1 MDTEYLEEQNLSSIK
16 VGIVLIN
23 YLIAVLGGYKKLGIY
38 LTIKLE
44 NSGGTYINPLIQIF
58 LYCVIIAISVWGM
71 YPLIK
76 EGFYNFKKE
85 HFKDAYSILLVAGMV
100 IGIIFFIFWILDVKI
115 SLNMMEKYEARNIFL
130 TIFSASVYAPVVEEL
145 VFRGAMLNVMKFKN
159 KHLSLL
165 IISVIFSIGHVKGY
179 EFGFGLFVYFIV
191 FVVLGFSFG
200 MSYIYTKSIL
210 GAILSHL
217 YWNSITIV
225 IMIVKLIVVWIS

>member
-1 MDTEYLEEQNLSSIK
+1 M
-16 VGIVLIN
+16 
-23 YLIAVLGGYKKLGIY
+23 
-38 LTIKLE
+38 
-44 NSGGTYINPLIQIF
+44 
-58 LYCVIIAISVWGM
+58 
-71 YPLIK
+71 IK

-100 IGIIFFIFWILDVKI
+100 IGIIFFIFWVLDIKI

-130 TIFSASVYAPVVEEL
+130 TIFSAIVYAPVVEEL

-159 KHLSLL
+159 KYLSLL

-179 EFGFGLFVYFIV
+179 EFGLGSFVYFIV

-225 IMIVKLIVVWIS
+225 IMIVKLIFAGIS

>member
-1 MDTEYLEEQNLSSIK
+1 MDTEYLEEQNLSSKK

-44 NSGGTYINPLIQIF
+44 NSGGTYINPSIQVF

-115 SLNMMEKYEARNIFL
+115 SLNMMEKYEVRNMFL
-130 TIFSASVYAPVVEEL
+130 TIFSAIVYAPVVEEL

-159 KHLSLL
+159 KYLSLL

-179 EFGFGLFVYFIV
+179 EFGLGSLVYFIV

-217 YWNSITIV
+217 YWNSITII
-225 IMIVKLIVVWIS
+225 IMIVKLIFAWIS

>member
-44 NSGGTYINPLIQIF
+44 NSGGTYINPFIQIF
-58 LYCVIIAISVWGM
+58 LYCVIIAITVWGM

-115 SLNMMEKYEARNIFL
+115 SLNMMEKYEAINIFL
-130 TIFSASVYAPVVEEL
+130 TIFSAIVYAPVVEEL

-179 EFGFGLFVYFIV
+179 EFGLGSFVYFIV

-225 IMIVKLIVVWIS
+225 IMIL